1 MNRLVVSLVFVLLT
15 LLNAGC
21 ERAPTDDT
29 SDTVIQSAVEPMTE
43 TSLETKIDRTQL
55 SVADRIWVT
64 TTWHWLDDQLVNDVV
79 VTLEDPDWAAADWS
93 LIESITTQ
101 PTRDERGYWAQRR
114 VLLEPFLPGDYTI
127 PTSRLLI
134 ESSLLDTPVE
144 LSIERPISVHVSGV
158 LPESDAGALNPL
170 APPALPTETD
180 SKPNTMLIIGVS
192 AALAIVAC
200 VVIIYVR
207 LQHAPTSSL
216 SVHDQLV
223 QIRDQQ
229 NLQRDHAFV
238 LLERAFDR
246 LDPRLRQ
253 TTEFAGMIRACE
265 RARYAPESDPHTSP
279 SRLAAFTLELLGD
292 DAHPG
297 RQDGGLA

>member
-1 MNRLVVSLVFVLLT
+1 MNRLGVSLVFVLLT
-15 LLNAGC
+15 LLSAGC
-21 ERAPTDDT
+21 ERAPSDDT
-29 SDTVIQSAVEPMTE
+29 TDGVIQSAVEPMTE
-43 TSLETKIDRTQL
+43 TSLETMIDRTQL
-55 SVADRIWVT
+55 SLADRIWVT
-64 TTWHWLDDQLVNDVV
+64 TTWHWSGDVNA
-79 VTLEDPDWAAADWS
+79 TLEDPDWADADWS

-180 SKPNTMLIIGVS
+180 SKPNTLLIIGVS
-192 AALAIVAC
+192 AALAIIAC

-207 LQHAPTSSL
+207 LQHAPASSL

-292 DAHPG
+292 DAHPD